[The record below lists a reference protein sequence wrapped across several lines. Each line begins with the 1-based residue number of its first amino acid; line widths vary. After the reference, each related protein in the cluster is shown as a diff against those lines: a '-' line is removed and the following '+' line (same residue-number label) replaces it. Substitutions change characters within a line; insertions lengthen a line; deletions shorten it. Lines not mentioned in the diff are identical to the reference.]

1 MAQDLSGQSST
12 GSARDVLLGSGDL
25 GAYLA
30 NGASSARTIGESVPT
45 FDASSFNAQLM
56 DILTRFQQG
65 GYAAIA
71 PLRQQQLNAQQG
83 QANILSAPVDQS
95 LIGASPSQQ
104 SQVRGASVNAVDP
117 TIQGAQFA
125 QTGLRD
131 IIGQASSFVTNLQA
145 QKEQAR
151 QQAFDT
157 LTKLTTNLDSSS
169 LDQWIQAN
177 PKQVNDIESVAGL
190 KGYLQQSVSAKKRSE
205 AVKEKLDTQWVD
217 LPDGSKALMNMQT
230 GNIIKQAPVSGA
242 IGSSVGGLPIS
253 VISPETGLSENALKN
268 VDPGVAQIV
277 KQLVNYRIPLPTG
290 FALRS
295 PYWQNILQL
304 ASLYDPSFDATQYNV
319 RLKLRQDFTSG
330 KTANIIRSLN
340 TAIGHLESFKKSAD
354 ALGNV
359 SLTALNRLKNAGGT
373 QLGSPTVKNFDVVKN
388 AVAGE
393 MATVF
398 KQTAG
403 TDQEIQGWKDTVN
416 ASESPEQLRGAI
428 DKMLELMNSRM
439 QALQNQYEV
448 GLGKPKNFRFLSD
461 KSQKILTDFGID
473 INSWDPTVG
482 EAQQTQGGT
491 VIMTGPKGS
500 FNVPSDQVDIFKQ
513 NGYTQ

>member
-1 MAQDLSGQSST
+1 M
-12 GSARDVLLGSGDL
+12 
-25 GAYLA
+25 
-30 NGASSARTIGESVPT
+30 
-45 FDASSFNAQLM
+45 
-56 DILTRFQQG
+56 
-65 GYAAIA
+65 
-71 PLRQQQLNAQQG
+71 
-83 QANILSAPVDQS
+83 
-95 LIGASPSQQ
+95 
-104 SQVRGASVNAVDP
+104 
-117 TIQGAQFA
+117 
-125 QTGLRD
+125 
-131 IIGQASSFVTNLQA
+131 
-145 QKEQAR
+145 
-151 QQAFDT
+151 
-157 LTKLTTNLDSSS
+157 
-169 LDQWIQAN
+169 
-177 PKQVNDIESVAGL
+177 
-190 KGYLQQSVSAKKRSE
+190 
-205 AVKEKLDTQWVD
+205 
-217 LPDGSKALMNMQT
+217 
-230 GNIIKQAPVSGA
+230 
-242 IGSSVGGLPIS
+242 
-253 VISPETGLSENALKN
+253 
-268 VDPGVAQIV
+268 
-277 KQLVNYRIPLPTG
+277 
-290 FALRS
+290 
-295 PYWQNILQL
+295 
-304 ASLYDPSFDATQYNV
+304 
-319 RLKLRQDFTSG
+319 RQDFTSG